1 MNILVVEESQEALDL
16 LSNRLKEWGHN
27 LYTAKDG
34 TDAWDMLKSI
44 PVDIVVSDWIMSER
58 DGLELCR
65 RIRSTD
71 FKRYIYII
79 LSTTRD
85 IEEEIVEGL
94 EAGADDYITKPINI
108 EELKARIEIGIR
120 TVNLERELK
129 RRYDE
134 IKKNYYQA
142 IRVFTNLI
150 EVFDKTLG
158 GHSRRVAQLSLKIA
172 KHIPEITDHDLE
184 VLEAAALL
192 HDIGMIGLPNE
203 ILLKSRIE
211 MTGEERELFL
221 SHPVRGE
228 LILKE
233 VEFLQPISKL
243 IRAHHEQ
250 FNGKGFPDS
259 IPGEEIPLLAKII
272 SAASIYDN
280 LLNRGKVPLSKIP
293 ESMERLRGYQLD
305 PVMVDHI
312 LRINLEKIQEEKG
325 RAFIEIDVCDLKEGM
340 TLASD
345 VRMRKGALVMP
356 ADTKLT
362 GHDIEKLLS
371 YWKLDCIND
380 QIRIYKSTGIH

>member
-1 MNILVVEESQEALDL
+1 
-16 LSNRLKEWGHN
+16 
-27 LYTAKDG
+27 
-34 TDAWDMLKSI
+34 
-44 PVDIVVSDWIMSER
+44 
-58 DGLELCR
+58 
-65 RIRSTD
+65 
-71 FKRYIYII
+71 
-79 LSTTRD
+79 
-85 IEEEIVEGL
+85 
-94 EAGADDYITKPINI
+94 
-108 EELKARIEIGIR
+108 
-120 TVNLERELK
+120 
-129 RRYDE
+129 
-134 IKKNYYQA
+134 
-142 IRVFTNLI
+142 
-150 EVFDKTLG
+150 
-158 GHSRRVAQLSLKIA
+158 LSLKIA

-272 SAASIYDN
+272 SAASVYDN

>member
-58 DGLELCR
+58 DGLELCH

-228 LILKE
+228 LIL
-233 VEFLQPISKL
+233 
-243 IRAHHEQ
+243 
-250 FNGKGFPDS
+250 
-259 IPGEEIPLLAKII
+259 
-272 SAASIYDN
+272 
-280 LLNRGKVPLSKIP
+280 
-293 ESMERLRGYQLD
+293 
-305 PVMVDHI
+305 
-312 LRINLEKIQEEKG
+312 
-325 RAFIEIDVCDLKEGM
+325 
-340 TLASD
+340 
-345 VRMRKGALVMP
+345 
-356 ADTKLT
+356 
-362 GHDIEKLLS
+362 
-371 YWKLDCIND
+371 
-380 QIRIYKSTGIH
+380 